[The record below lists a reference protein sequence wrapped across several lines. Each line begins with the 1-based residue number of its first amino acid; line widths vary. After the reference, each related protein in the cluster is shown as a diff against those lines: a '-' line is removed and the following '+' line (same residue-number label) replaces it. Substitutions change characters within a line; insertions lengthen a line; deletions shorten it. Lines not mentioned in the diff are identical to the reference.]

1 MSPRRPRP
9 TGRRPRKRTAVSA
22 AATTSAATSADVRE
36 RGLRVALFGVLGLLL
51 LTPFVVTPGTIF
63 PFVVGKALWSRSL
76 IEIAFALWTVLAL
89 MHPGYRPPRS
99 WLLALLA
106 AGLCVSSLSAV
117 FGVSPGHSLWSDYE
131 RMQGLVDRV
140 HWVALAV
147 VLASVLRAPRAW
159 RVVFGANLAVGAAT
173 ACIVIARALDVEV
186 PYYGALPEISPT
198 RLGGPFGNP
207 GYLSIYMLV
216 NMILAAG
223 FAARAWATP
232 SPSGEAG
239 DRRAGVLLW
248 AIVAALHFAG
258 VVLAGSVGGFAGL
271 IAATG
276 FAALGFA
283 WLCRGRGRLAA
294 LALFAILA
302 TGCTVLG
309 ARFVD
314 PGRTATF
321 ALDRAEATWPGGTAL
336 QYLGGVH
343 LQRPSVQSRLAAW
356 EAGLDGFAERPLLGW
371 GPGNYGTVYG
381 LFGSGY
387 AGTAEPHDRAHSV
400 LIEIAATTGA
410 LGLAAWLAL
419 WGGALAVLVLA
430 ARARPPPERALTM
443 FAAAALAGHLAQ
455 IQFLFETAGGTLVAT
470 LLLAFAARLEPGT
483 LAPALRLRF
492 PAPLARV
499 FGPHA
504 RAVFSRS
511 GARRATGA
519 AAVALAGAGLVVNG
533 TILAAA
539 DTRYT
544 APGNVP
550 IIAVA
555 EGIEAFPPAA
565 AVYRKYLFEVFARSW
580 QPIYEQD
587 PEAADELLRWVDR
600 EAAAAV
606 RREPWNWRVEHLLAR
621 LYRVVAAAR
630 PDYEAR
636 AQSHLARAR
645 TLAPARE
652 VFPAPLVPPGDLT
665 TSPLPDGRRELRW
678 LPPPGAGYHQ
688 IAAAAEPG
696 VWRIIRYAYGSAP
709 GTFAVPGGALRYR
722 IRACR
727 FPGDCSPWEEWR

>member
-1 MSPRRPRP
+1 M
-9 TGRRPRKRTAVSA
+9 
-22 AATTSAATSADVRE
+22 SAATSAGVRE

-63 PFVVGKALWSRSL
+63 PFVVGKALWSRAL
-76 IEIAFALWTVLAL
+76 IEIAFTLWTVLAL

-106 AGLCVSSLSAV
+106 AGFCVASLSAG
-117 FGVSPGHSLWSDYE
+117 FGVSPGHSLWSNYE

-147 VLASVLRAPRAW
+147 VLASVLRTPRAW
-159 RVVFGANLAVGAAT
+159 RAVFAANLAAGAAT
-173 ACIVIARALDVEV
+173 ACIVIARALDIEV

-198 RLGGPFGNP
+198 RFGGPFGNP

-216 NMILAAG
+216 NMVLAAG

-232 SPSGEAG
+232 APPGAAG
-239 DRRAGVLLW
+239 DRRAVVLLW

-283 WLCRGRGRLAA
+283 WLGRGRGRLAA
-294 LALFAILA
+294 LALFAVLA
-302 TGCTVLG
+302 TACTVLG

-314 PGRTATF
+314 PGRTATI
-321 ALDRAEATWPGGTAL
+321 ALDRAEATWPGGAAVR
-336 QYLGGVH
+336 YLGGVH

-371 GPGNYGTVYG
+371 GPGNYDTVYG

-430 ARARPPPERALTM
+430 ARAAAPPERALTM

-455 IQFLFETAGGTLVAT
+455 IQFLFETVGGTLVAT

-483 LAPALRLRF
+483 LASARRLRF
-492 PAPLARV
+492 PAPLARA
-499 FGPHA
+499 FGP
-504 RAVFSRS
+504 RAQALFSRP
-511 GARRATGA
+511 GARGATGA
-519 AAVALAGAGLVVNG
+519 AAVVLAVAGLVVNG
-533 TILAAA
+533 TVLAAA
-539 DTRYT
+539 NTRYT

-550 IIAVA
+550 ITAVA

-580 QPIYEQD
+580 QPLYEQD
-587 PEAADELLRWVDR
+587 PEAAGELLRWVDR

-606 RREPWNWRVEHLLAR
+606 QREPWNWRMEHLLAR

-636 AQSHLARAR
+636 AESHLARAR
-645 TLAPARE
+645 SLAPVRE
-652 VFPAPLVPPGDLT
+652 VFPAPLVPPGDLA
-665 TSPLPDGRRELRW
+665 TSPLPDGRLELRW

-688 IAAAAEPG
+688 IAEAAEPG
-696 VWRIIRYAYGSAP
+696 VWRTIRYAYGAAP
-709 GTFAVPGGALRYR
+709 GTLAVPGGALRYR

-727 FPGDCSPWEEWR
+727 FPQDCGPWEEWR